1 MGRHGGACPSSF
13 FCAALSIFKTAF
25 DSYKQQVT
33 RNVMPFQARS
43 SRHTL
48 VPVPWRFAVLGS
60 LLGLVFALVV
70 FAPAAWLGSGL
81 AAASQNRLQLLDA
94 RGTVWSG
101 SARLLL
107 TGGTGSRDGA
117 VLPSRLNWKLRPA
130 WAGLKL
136 QLHAACCT
144 PQPLQAR
151 IRIGWDAQNVQLDN
165 ATSQWPAALLAGLGT
180 PWNTVQAE
188 GSLELSTQ
196 ALTVKW
202 FEGRVV
208 LAGNAQLRALDVS
221 SRLSTVRPM
230 GSYQLLLTGGASPT
244 LALSTLSGTLKLSG
258 DGNWVGS
265 RLRFSGIASVE
276 PELVGAFTNLLNII
290 GRRQGV
296 QSIITL
302 G

>member
-1 MGRHGGACPSSF
+1 M
-13 FCAALSIFKTAF
+13 
-25 DSYKQQVT
+25 
-33 RNVMPFQARS
+33 
-43 SRHTL
+43 
-48 VPVPWRFAVLGS
+48 LGS
-60 LLGLVFALVV
+60 LLGLVFALVA

-94 RGTVWSG
+94 RGTVWTG
-101 SARLLL
+101 SAQLLL
-107 TGGTGSRDGA
+107 TGGSGSRDST
-117 VLPSRLNWKLRPA
+117 VLPSRLNWTLRPA
-130 WAGLKL
+130 WSGLKL
-136 QLHAACCT
+136 QLNAACCT
-144 PQPLQAR
+144 PQPLLAR
-151 IRIGWDAQNVQLDN
+151 ISIGWDVQNVQLDN

-188 GSLELSTQ
+188 GSLELTTQ
-196 ALTVKW
+196 ALAVKW
-202 FEGRVV
+202 FDGRAA
-208 LAGNAQLRALDVS
+208 LSGNAQLRALDVS

-258 DGNWVGS
+258 NGSWVGS